1 MGARDG
7 VPLSRLCV
15 FLFNFIFKLSLWT
28 LSKIERWRGRRWN
41 GRRVVT
47 VVRACSL
54 SLPGDDARFGSF
66 RFVPPCVRRRRRW
79 LISRHRRLNRRRR
92 REEEED
98 DDDGAG
104 SMEAMKMREGCE
116 EERTLGGVPRM
127 KDDDDDDENVNNE
140 ETTTM
145 CVWLRYQWLRWM
157 SFSPGRRAPNVR
169 VGR

>member
-15 FLFNFIFKLSLWT
+15 FLFNFLFKLSPWT

-79 LISRHRRLNRRRR
+79 LISRHRRLNHRRP
-92 REEEED
+92 EEED

-116 EERTLGGVPRM
+116 EERTLGVPRM
-127 KDDDDDDENVNNE
+127 KGDDDDDENVNSE
-140 ETTTM
+140 ETTTTTT
-145 CVWLRYQWLRWM
+145 CVWLRDQRRRWM
-157 SFSPGRRAPNVR
+157 SFLRGRRARNVR